1 MTETLEPGWDALGA
15 TLTTV
20 PDGQLWLTRL
30 GETLLLGTT
39 PTAYAYQNG
48 NAIPAEIQVQVADD
62 GFLLTVEYADAET
75 IELRFDLES
84 GRHWY
89 GLGELIHQHYP
100 LENGSIPTTPFVTWD
115 NGITGVGNLLEP
127 LWLTA
132 TGVGLWVPP
141 DAPASFSLSMNAPQ
155 SKTPTSEWAPVLNV
169 TRPAY
174 ERPFPVAEVGGDGL
188 LILRFQGNQ
197 ARVNLFVGET
207 LKEAQQQFV
216 ARVGYPTVVPDVHHL
231 TLPIWTTWAR
241 YKTDISQARVLE
253 YANDIRKAG
262 FPLGTLEIDDRWQ
275 AAYGDL
281 YFDSALFPDPKAM
294 IDHLHAENVQV
305 TAWVMPFIA
314 PTAACAAEA
323 IEKHYLIHTPS
334 GDPYQIMWWQGPG
347 YLIDVSNPAALAW
360 FRERLEQ
367 LKADTGLDG
376 YKFDAGEACYLPPDA
391 HAMIMMDGNEYNR
404 RYLDFL
410 GEHFPFSDVRSGWRN
425 QKAPLLFREWDKF
438 SLWGLDNGLQSVLS
452 QALTLGLVGY
462 PFVLAD
468 MIGGNE
474 YGDERTDAEMM
485 IRWTQANALLPM
497 IQFSVAPWDFSEEV
511 SELCR
516 QAADLHVAFGAE
528 FERVARESV
537 ETGYPM
543 IRALVWQYGTDPE
556 TETIWDEFLLG
567 DTWLVAPVVVMG
579 ARERDVYLPEGRW
592 RMADTGEEFEGAQ
605 WLRNTPVPLER
616 LLYFERVG

>member
-1 MTETLEPGWDALGA
+1 MTNELEPGVDSMGA

-20 PDGQLWLTRL
+20 PEGQLWLTRD

-39 PTAYAYQNG
+39 PTAFAYQNG
-48 NAIPAEIQVQVADD
+48 IATPADIQVQVEAD
-62 GFLLTVEYADAET
+62 GFLIEVSVPNAEA
-75 IELRFDLES
+75 IEFRLELES

-100 LENGSIPTTPFVTWD
+100 LERAAIPPTPFITWD
-115 NGITGVGNLLEP
+115 NGITGVANILEP

-132 TGVGLWVPP
+132 TGVGIWVPP
-141 DAPASFSLSMNAPQ
+141 GAETFTLSINAPQ
-155 SKTPTSEWAPVLNV
+155 TKTPTSEWKPVLNV
-169 TRPAY
+169 TRPAH
-174 ERPFPVAEVGGDGL
+174 ERPFPVSEVGGDGL
-188 LILRFQGNQ
+188 LTLRFEGSQ
-197 ARVNLFVGET
+197 ARLHLIVGES
-207 LKEAQQQFV
+207 LREAQQLFV
-216 ARVGYPTVVPDVHHL
+216 ARVGHPTTVPDVHHL
-231 TLPIWTTWAR
+231 IHPIWTTWAR
-241 YKTDISQARVLE
+241 YKTDIHQERVLAF
-253 YANDIRKAG
+253 ANEIQQAG
-262 FPLGTLEIDDRWQ
+262 FPIGTMEIDDRWQ

-281 YFDSALFPDPKAM
+281 FFDSALFPDPKAM
-294 IDHLHAENVQV
+294 IDVLHAQNIQV

-323 IEKHYLIHTPS
+323 TENHYLIRTPD
-334 GDPYQIMWWQGPG
+334 GEPYQIMWWQGPG
-347 YLIDVSNPAALAW
+347 YLIDVSNPAALMW

-391 HAMIMMDGNEYNR
+391 RSMGMVNGNEYNR
-404 RYLDFL
+404 LYIEFL
-410 GEHFPFSDVRSGWRN
+410 GEYFPSSDVRSGWRN
-425 QKAPLLFREWDKF
+425 QKTPLLFREWDKF

-452 QALTLGLVGY
+452 QALVLGMLGY

-497 IQFSVAPWDFSEEV
+497 IQFSVAPWDFDAEV
-511 SELCR
+511 SDLCR
-516 QAADLHVAFGAE
+516 HAADLHVQFGAE

-543 IRALVWQYGTDPE
+543 VRALVWAYGDDPE
-556 TETIWDEFLLG
+556 TETIWDQFLLG
-567 DTWLVAPVVVMG
+567 DNWLVAPVVVMG
-579 ARERDVYLPEGRW
+579 GRSRDVYLPDGQW
-592 RMADTGEEFEGAQ
+592 RMADTGELFEGQQ
-605 WLRNTPVPLER
+605 WLRDVPVPLDR
-616 LLYFERVG
+616 LLYFEKVG